1 MIKDP
6 KVDQSMHKRE
16 GGNIVPRRSFDEE
29 LKALKEEMLKMGS
42 YVEEAINKAVKAL
55 AEQDIELAEV
65 VNDEDERIDEY
76 EVQIEEKCI
85 RLIALQQ
92 PVARDLR
99 TIGMI
104 TKIITDLERIADN
117 ACNIAR
123 IAQKIGNQPLIK
135 PLIDIPRMAELARM
149 MVHQSLN
156 AFVNQD
162 PELARKTAKQ
172 DEEVD
177 VLNDQIFRELL
188 TFMMADPT
196 TINQATYLLF
206 VGRYLERIADHATN
220 ICERVIYMT
229 TGERESF

>member
-1 MIKDP
+1 MW
-6 KVDQSMHKRE
+6 E
-16 GGNIVPRRSFDEE
+16 GVSIVPRRSFDEE

-42 YVEEAINKAVKAL
+42 YVEEAIHKAVKAL
-55 AEQDIELAEV
+55 AEQNLEV
-65 VNDEDERIDEY
+65 AKLVNEEDERIDEY
-76 EVQIEEKCI
+76 EVKIEEKCI

-92 PVARDLR
+92 PVAKDLR

-104 TKIITDLERIADN
+104 TKIITDLERIGDN

-123 IAQKIGNQPLIK
+123 IVQKIGEEPLIK
-135 PLIDIPRMAELARM
+135 PLIDIPRMADLARL

-162 PELARKTAKQ
+162 PNLARETAKQ

-177 VLNDQIFRELL
+177 ILNDQIFRELL

-196 TINQATYLLF
+196 IINQATYLLF

-220 ICERVIYMT
+220 ICERVIYME
-229 TGERESF
+229 TGNRENF

>member
-1 MIKDP
+1 MVFQRPLDYL
-6 KVDQSMHKRE
+6 DNNEE
-16 GGNIVPRRSFDEE
+16 GRSVARRSFDEE
-29 LKALKEEMLKMGS
+29 LQCLKEEMLTMGS
-42 YVEEAINKAVKAL
+42 AVEEAIHMAIKSL
-55 AEQDIELAEV
+55 AEQNLELAGEV
-65 VNDEDERIDEY
+65 ENNDNRIDDL
-76 EVQIEEKCI
+76 EVSIEEKCI

-123 IAQKIGNQPLIK
+123 ITIKIGNEPLVK
-135 PLIDIPRMAELARM
+135 PLIDIPRMANRAIS
-149 MVHQSLN
+149 MVHQSLDS
-156 AFVNQD
+156 FVNQD
-162 PELARKTAKQ
+162 VELARETAKQ

-177 VLNDQIFRELL
+177 ILNDQIFRELL
-188 TFMMADPT
+188 TFMMADPA

-229 TGERESF
+229 TGERENF